1 MRRVHR
7 VADRAELRAPGVRA
21 GRVGEAVKE
30 EVVKETQRVTGRMV
44 WGLVVLSL
52 GVLWTLDNL
61 GQLDASLVLQWWPIV
76 PLAWG
81 LLLLSGINGR
91 RKARAGWIWTA
102 VGVFSL
108 LRPLGIANASLFDF
122 WPLLLVFIGGSLVY
136 RAWNGAP
143 GVRADGPRI
152 DVSAILAGTQRKVVT
167 DRFAS
172 ADVNSVI
179 AATTLDLRPAKL
191 VDGHG
196 EIDVYAMWG
205 GIELLV
211 PREWRV
217 VSEVT
222 PILGVFQD
230 TTVVPE
236 DPNAPTLLIRG
247 SVVMGGIEVSN
258 DEHKTFRTRGRRRDR
273 EVIIGPGFMKV
284 RTGPTPPEPEA

>member
-1 MRRVHR
+1 MR
-7 VADRAELRAPGVRA
+7 
-21 GRVGEAVKE
+21 
-30 EVVKETQRVTGRMV
+30 ETQRITGRMV
-44 WGLVVLSL
+44 WGLVVLAL

-61 GQLDASLVLQWWPIV
+61 GQIDASLVVQWWPIV

-81 LLLLSGINGR
+81 LLLISGINGR

-102 VGVFSL
+102 VGILSI
-108 LRPLGIANASLFDF
+108 LRPLGLARADLFDF

-136 RAWNGAP
+136 RSWQGAP
-143 GVRADGPRI
+143 GIRADGPRI

-167 DRFAS
+167 ERFAS
-172 ADVNSVI
+172 ADVNAVI

-196 EIDVYAMWG
+196 EVDVYAMWG
-205 GIELLV
+205 GIDLLV

-247 SVVMGGIEVSN
+247 SVVMGGIEVRN
-258 DEHKTFRTRGRRRDR
+258 DERKPFRTRVRGRDQ
-273 EVIIGPGFMKV
+273 VVQIGPGGIV
-284 RTGPTPPEPEA
+284 RMGVVEPPEKPPHPERD

>member
-1 MRRVHR
+1 
-7 VADRAELRAPGVRA
+7 
-21 GRVGEAVKE
+21 VKE
-30 EVVKETQRVTGRMV
+30 DAVRETQRITGRMV
-44 WGLVVLSL
+44 WGLVVLTL

-61 GQLDASLVLQWWPIV
+61 GQIDASLVLQWWPLV
-76 PLAWG
+76 PLVWG
-81 LLLLSGINGR
+81 LLLVSGINGP

-102 VGVFSL
+102 VGVLSI
-108 LRPLGIANASLFDF
+108 LRPLGLARADLFDF

-136 RAWNGAP
+136 RSWQGAP
-143 GVRADGPRI
+143 GIRADGPRI

-167 DRFAS
+167 ERFAS

-196 EIDVYAMWG
+196 EVDVYAMWG
-205 GIELLV
+205 GIDLLV

-247 SVVMGGIEVSN
+247 SVVMGGIEVRN
-258 DEHKTFRTRGRRRDR
+258 DERKPFRTRVRGRDQ
-273 EVIIGPGFMKV
+273 VVQIGPGGIV
-284 RTGPTPPEPEA
+284 RMGVVEPPEKPPHPERD